1 MQLFRRTLLQGAHDR
16 LVDAGRMLPFANEK
30 LATEVFDKIASDMGI
45 PPILSE
51 RPNQQQALALG
62 NSLIDYSQKLAA
74 NGHGPDNELMG
85 LAKQASTKDPAERA
99 LVTAEYYIQ
108 KAAEEGSIRDSGGTG
123 LLAAGGHDPMA
134 RLDLMNRATGAY
146 AVQQGQSNFPM
157 PGVLGRE
164 LAAPGAPGTG
174 ANVSQKI
181 AENDLTIEQLRARS
195 EQMANAARQQSSMAQ
210 PAAIRGSAVVPSA
223 IQGFWTEAP
232 SGSGGRLPS
241 SQSWTNALD
250 AAPAP
255 QRLNALDV
263 AAHGL
268 PVDPHNPTAMQQ
280 LRQEFGSSN
289 RQHLE
294 HWSDRTPW
302 GKARSAGVIGARAAG
317 VGGAVLAAGLGA
329 RALYRH
335 FNPEEKAASVKQALD
350 MPDFGKTW
358 DSIKGMTRYY
368 RDRAGE
374 GMGARAQQVGN
385 FFSENAQGLGD
396 RLTDARNA
404 QQWVGSSAEALQGLG
419 HSDASMRALRN
430 QNLMEALGHGAR
442 LAAPAAGLAAAGGL
456 AYGGKKL
463 YDHLQGSPEDMEV
476 NASDDSLGALA
487 LALQEHG
494 IEPTP
499 ELLTELHEAM
509 EAEEGGGG
517 GSEMPPGA
525 PSGQEP
531 PKQAAEGS
539 LHPTPPGNKLTGAAA
554 HDPVAALDVKNRAPG
569 AYKVPQG
576 QTQLSTAS
584 GTIGDEKKAS
594 EEAWRQNIVK
604 TAQEWGPH
612 LPAAWPDNVK
622 HAAIQ
627 NIAAQPPAAR
637 LDFVKSLLSR

>member
-85 LAKQASTKDPAERA
+85 LAKQASTKDPTERA

-174 ANVSQKI
+174 ANVSQKV
-181 AENDLTIEQLRARS
+181 AEGPSYMQGDTAGSRAAYFGDALLADPRSNWNRAAQAGATASALTDKAEQFARTRGITDRAQLPPS
-195 EQMANAARQQSSMAQ
+195 VQGLHTDADAARRLRNYHGGALAAQ
-210 PAAIRGSAVVPSA
+210 
-223 IQGFWTEAP
+223 
-232 SGSGGRLPS
+232 
-241 SQSWTNALD
+241 
-250 AAPAP
+250 
-255 QRLNALDV
+255 
-263 AAHGL
+263 GL
-268 PVDPHNPTAMQQ
+268 
-280 LRQEFGSSN
+280 
-289 RQHLE
+289 
-294 HWSDRTPW
+294 
-302 GKARSAGVIGARAAG
+302 GAAAG
-317 VGGAVLAAGLGA
+317 LATIGLGA

-335 FNPEEKAASVKQALD
+335 FNPEEKQVQASEKVALD

-358 DSIKGMTRYY
+358 DSIKGLTRYY

-476 NASDDSLGALA
+476 NASDDGIGALA
-487 LALQEHG
+487 QALQEHG

-499 ELLTELHEAM
+499 ELLAELHEAM

-594 EEAWRQNIVK
+594 ENAWRQNIVK

-612 LPAAWPDNVK
+612 LPASWPDNVK

>member
-85 LAKQASTKDPAERA
+85 LAKQASTKDPVDRA

-181 AENDLTIEQLRARS
+181 AAGEPGFADNYPRLHQFGQGLISRPGANLNIAQQAHATHSNLESMARMSAESPAAQAAYRAEGDAARS
-195 EQMANAARQQSSMAQ
+195 LRNVRGGALAA
-210 PAAIRGSAVVPSA
+210 
-223 IQGFWTEAP
+223 QG
-232 SGSGGRLPS
+232 L
-241 SQSWTNALD
+241 
-250 AAPAP
+250 
-255 QRLNALDV
+255 
-263 AAHGL
+263 
-268 PVDPHNPTAMQQ
+268 
-280 LRQEFGSSN
+280 
-289 RQHLE
+289 
-294 HWSDRTPW
+294 
-302 GKARSAGVIGARAAG
+302 GAAAG
-317 VGGAVLAAGLGA
+317 LATIGLGA

-335 FNPEEKAASVKQALD
+335 FNPEEKQVQASEKVALD
-350 MPDFGKTW
+350 MPDFGKAW
-358 DSIKGMTRYY
+358 ESIKGRARSLKDSVASVPGSV
-368 RDRAGE
+368 RDSYN
-374 GMGARAQQVGN
+374 N
-385 FFSENAQGLGD
+385 FGTNHPTASAFGD
-396 RLTDARNA
+396 ALRTDPRLNVSAARNA
-404 QQWVGSSAEALQGLG
+404 HNNISHYQNAAELAGAMGMPEMMLERKALSQNNALQRNIHGGAAALQGL
-419 HSDASMRALRN
+419 
-430 QNLMEALGHGAR
+430 
-442 LAAPAAGLAAAGGL
+442 AGLGVAGGL

-476 NASDDSLGALA
+476 NASDDGIGALA
-487 LALQEHG
+487 QALQEHG

-499 ELLTELHEAM
+499 ELLAELHEAM

-554 HDPVAALDVKNRAPG
+554 HDPIAALDVKNRAPG
-569 AYKVPQG
+569 SYKVPQG

-594 EEAWRQNIVK
+594 ENAWRQNIVK

-612 LPAAWPDNVK
+612 LPASWPDNVK

>member
-1 MQLFRRTLLQGAHDR
+1 MHLFQRTLLQGAHDR
-16 LVDAGRMLPFANEK
+16 LVDAGRMLPFANDE
-30 LATEVFDKIASDMGI
+30 LATEVFDKIASDMGL
-45 PPILSE
+45 PAILTE
-51 RPNQQQALALG
+51 RPNSKQAAALG
-62 NSLIDYSQKLAA
+62 NALIDYSQKLAA
-74 NGHGPDNELMG
+74 SGYGPDQELMG
-85 LAKQASTKDPAERA
+85 LAKQASVKDPSDRA
-99 LVTAEYYIQ
+99 LIVAEYYIQ
-108 KAAEEGSIRDSGGTG
+108 KAAEEGSIHESGGIG
-123 LLAAGGHDPMA
+123 LRAAGEHDPMA

-146 AVQQGQSNFPM
+146 AVSQGQSNFAM

-164 LAAPGAPGTG
+164 LAAPGAPSTG
-174 ANVSQKI
+174 ANVSSKI
-181 AENDLTIEQLRARS
+181 AESDLTIEQMRART

-210 PAAIRGSAVVPSA
+210 PAAVRGSAVVPSS
-223 IQGFWTEAP
+223 IQGFKTEAP

-241 SQSWTNALD
+241 AQSWTNALD
-250 AAPAP
+250 AAPVP

-268 PVDPHNPTAMQQ
+268 PVDPHNPTGWQQ
-280 LRQEFGSSN
+280 LKQEFGSSN

-294 HWSDRTPW
+294 HWGDRTGW
-302 GKARSAGVIGARAAG
+302 GKARSAGVLGARAAG
-317 VGGAVLAAGLGA
+317 VGGAVVAAGLGA

-335 FNPEEKAASVKQALD
+335 FNPEEKQVQASEKVALD

-385 FFSENAQGLGD
+385 FFSENAQGLGE

-487 LALQEHG
+487 QALQEHG
-494 IEPTP
+494 IDPTP
-499 ELLTELHEAM
+499 ELLAELHEAM

-517 GSEMPPGA
+517 EMPPGA

-554 HDPVAALDVKNRAPG
+554 HDPIAALDVKNRAPG
-569 AYKVPQG
+569 SYKVPQG
-576 QTQLSTAS
+576 KTELSTAS

-594 EEAWRQNIVK
+594 ENAWRENIVK
-604 TAQEWGPH
+604 TAQEWGPY
-612 LPAAWPDNVK
+612 LPAAWPENVK

-627 NIAAQPPAAR
+627 NIAAQAPSDR
-637 LDFVKSLLSR
+637 QRFVQSLLRR

>member
-250 AAPAP
+250 ASSGVQGYEVGLGSVSGGPYVFGALVTPGVGTTSVTLPLPNGVA
-255 QRLNALDV
+255 QFVVVRAKDNAGNTSV
-263 AAHGL
+263 NSTQSSGT
-268 PVDPHNPTAMQQ
+268 PRWPFAMQ
-280 LRQEFGSSN
+280 N
-289 RQHLE
+289 R
-294 HWSDRTPW
+294 P
-302 GKARSAGVIGARAAG
+302 
-317 VGGAVLAAGLGA
+317 
-329 RALYRH
+329 
-335 FNPEEKAASVKQALD
+335 ASVPKLRSRR
-350 MPDFGKTW
+350 P
-358 DSIKGMTRYY
+358 
-368 RDRAGE
+368 
-374 GMGARAQQVGN
+374 
-385 FFSENAQGLGD
+385 
-396 RLTDARNA
+396 
-404 QQWVGSSAEALQGLG
+404 GSGTS
-419 HSDASMRALRN
+419 
-430 QNLMEALGHGAR
+430 
-442 LAAPAAGLAAAGGL
+442 
-456 AYGGKKL
+456 
-463 YDHLQGSPEDMEV
+463 
-476 NASDDSLGALA
+476 
-487 LALQEHG
+487 
-494 IEPTP
+494 
-499 ELLTELHEAM
+499 
-509 EAEEGGGG
+509 
-517 GSEMPPGA
+517 GA
-525 PSGQEP
+525 PL
-531 PKQAAEGS
+531 AWAM
-539 LHPTPPGNKLTGAAA
+539 ACA
-554 HDPVAALDVKNRAPG
+554 VA
-569 AYKVPQG
+569 
-576 QTQLSTAS
+576 
-584 GTIGDEKKAS
+584 
-594 EEAWRQNIVK
+594 W
-604 TAQEWGPH
+604 
-612 LPAAWPDNVK
+612 
-622 HAAIQ
+622 
-627 NIAAQPPAAR
+627 AR
-637 LDFVKSLLSR
+637 CRSLL